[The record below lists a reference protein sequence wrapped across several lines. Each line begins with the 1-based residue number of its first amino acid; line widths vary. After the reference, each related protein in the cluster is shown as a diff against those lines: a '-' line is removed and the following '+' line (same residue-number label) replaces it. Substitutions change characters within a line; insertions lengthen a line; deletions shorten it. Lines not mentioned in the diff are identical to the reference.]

1 MKQEE
6 KKKRRERERGRKK
19 KQKAKLQRKREK
31 KEKRKISSEPIDAAN
46 VVQYTEQLKIS
57 RTTAFKVG
65 TSGEEQVK
73 TIRLCYQLL
82 IKLVNL
88 CPLYL

>member
-6 KKKRRERERGRKK
+6 KKKRRERERKKK

>member
-6 KKKRRERERGRKK
+6 KKKRRERERKKK
-19 KQKAKLQRKREK
+19 KQKAKFQRKREK